1 MASMKSDLNRFAR
14 LEQRQLLYMGR
25 VVEVNTG
32 SYGKGGVLLPL
43 VQLAM
48 NWVAGVERGL

>member
-1 MASMKSDLNRFAR
+1 
-14 LEQRQLLYMGR
+14 MGR

-48 NWVAGVERGL
+48 NLVASVERGLLLYPVRSFVTGVG